1 MRRAAITPGSILR
14 IGWRTGSPNEI
25 SPPRR
30 PWALLGY
37 PRWVEEPDRRSPD
50 AAAAAPVKA
59 PERAPG
65 RRELKPPEWFEERL
79 AAWVRRMGLG
89 AWTIRATYKAKLRGA
104 EGYAEISPSFLEAEL
119 QFRQDVLVDRGDVVI
134 VHELTHILTDE
145 WARAMEQVV
154 HDMVPRR
161 LQREARTYLRQHE
174 ESVVEA
180 IAHALV
186 RTAEQQAST
195 PANKGQRTVGV

>member
-37 PRWVEEPDRRSPD
+37 PGWVDEPERLSPD

-79 AAWVRRMGLG
+79 AAWGRRMGLG
-89 AWTIRATYKAKLRGA
+89 AWTIRATYKPKLRGA

-119 QFRQDVLVDRGDVVI
+119 PSQQ
-134 VHELTHILTDE
+134 
-145 WARAMEQVV
+145 
-154 HDMVPRR
+154 
-161 LQREARTYLRQHE
+161 E

-186 RTAEQQAST
+186 RTAEQQDST